1 MKKFFVIMILILTLT
16 QVFAQ
21 IEWSEKV
28 TIRQGVNIEWSRA
41 ATPMEDG
48 SVVYVWSD
56 TRFGDRDLWAQ
67 KVDADGNLVW
77 GDEAVLVNGMIN
89 RQEDPVIINVGNGS
103 VVIAWVDFRNEDAG
117 DIYAQKLDSNGN
129 TLWNASGVPL
139 CLAGEIQISLNIV
152 SDEAGGAFV
161 IWQDARNSGGSD
173 IYGTLIDTNG
183 SIPTGW
189 AANGNAIA
197 AEGGDQNQHTFWED
211 GTGGAIIAWHDTRDD
226 EDENIYIQ
234 RISPNGSLLWDAGGS
249 LLAGSVE
256 TQDRPK
262 ITPDGTGNFIFAWR
276 DKQNDSTG
284 DIYAQRVD
292 LNGNLLWANDVVVYG
307 GQYNQ
312 RKPRIKKASDNGAII
327 TWEDGRNESAV
338 EFKDIYAQKLDVD
351 GNLLWDANG
360 VQVVSAEYDQI
371 NPRLN
376 SDNNGGCWITWED
389 GRIENHPDGDIYVQH
404 INSSGTPTLSA
415 NGNVICD
422 QPGYQFSPLV
432 KLSGDD
438 VFLVWGDLRTGS
450 TGIYVQILNDAGV
463 TQLAQDGELIYYG
476 LDGDALNYHLLP
488 YENKQ
493 VILWEDTRNAGIA
506 IQLYM
511 QVLNTDG
518 SLDLAENG
526 EAITTM
532 TGFDQENM
540 DTHLEQGSGMVTAVW
555 EENKVDKK
563 KVYAQAVDLSAN
575 SLWNDDGLELSTEDL
590 EQYNGQISY
599 DNGSYYTGWSDYNG
613 DFMNPIIKVT
623 GQKVDASGNRQ
634 WGNEGVIISEREGD
648 DILTDVVGQYY
659 IWQNESWPIFEI
671 YAKRVNE
678 DGSTADGWDDNGTL
692 ICGAEGTQSNAKGVI
707 TPNGLLIVWK
717 DERNSSENSLDIYG
731 QLISE
736 DGVPQWADD
745 GIPLV
750 SLEGDQSL
758 SNFLY
763 NDGLVAVW
771 EDFRSGNV
779 NDIYMQKYNDS
790 GIPLWFENG
799 QEVIVNPTASQEDPY
814 ITTNNSEYM
823 VFWEDKQIL
832 ANSDLYAKMFNADG
846 SIYENWPVGGE
857 VISNAIKNQLQ
868 PMAVTYNNYAYVI
881 WSDTRSSGKTDIYNI
896 FAQKVEYDVVSV
908 DDEEIPEQFNY
919 LRQNYPNPFKTNTSI
934 SFNINI
940 TQYEDAELKVYNLKG
955 QQIRS
960 IDINDRQVS
969 WDGKNT
975 SGKMVSAGIYF
986 YKLEAKGLK
995 TKPRK
1000 MLLLK

>member
-1 MKKFFVIMILILTLT
+1 MKKIFVIMILVLTLS

-21 IEWSEKV
+21 IQWSEKV

-41 ATPMEDG
+41 AAPMEDG
-48 SVVYVWSD
+48 SVIYVWSD

-67 KVDADGNLVW
+67 KVDAAGNMVW

-89 RQEDPVIINVGNGS
+89 RQEDPVVINVGDGG

-117 DIYAQKLDSNGN
+117 DIYAQKLDSSGN
-129 TLWNASGVPL
+129 ILWDASGVPL
-139 CLAGEIQISLNIV
+139 CLAEEIQISLNIV

-161 IWQDARNSGGSD
+161 IWQDERNPGGSD
-173 IYGTLIDTNG
+173 IYGTHIETNG
-183 SIPTGW
+183 SISTGW
-189 AANGNAIA
+189 ATNGNAIA
-197 AEGGDQNQHTFWED
+197 AEGGHQNQHTFWED

-226 EDENIYIQ
+226 EDENIYMQ
-234 RISPNGSLLWDAGGS
+234 RIAPDGSLLWDAGGS
-249 LLAGSVE
+249 MLAGSVE

-276 DKQNDSTG
+276 DKRNDSTG

-292 LNGNLLWANDVVVYG
+292 LNGDLLWSNDVVVYG
-307 GQYNQ
+307 GEFNQ
-312 RKPRIKKASDNGAII
+312 RNPRIKKASDNGVII
-327 TWEDGRNESAV
+327 TWEDGRNEFAA
-338 EFKDIYAQKLDVD
+338 EFKDIYAQKLDLD

-404 INSSGTPTLSA
+404 INSNGVPTLSA

-422 QPGYQFSPLV
+422 QPGFQFSPLV
-432 KLSGDD
+432 KLSGGD

-450 TGIYVQILNDAGV
+450 TGMYVQVLNSAGV

-476 LDGDALNYHLLP
+476 LDGDALNHKLLP
-488 YENKQ
+488 YGDKQ
-493 VILWEDTRNAGIA
+493 VILWEDTRNASIA

-518 SLDLAENG
+518 SLDLTEDG
-526 EAITTM
+526 EPITLM
-532 TGFDQENM
+532 TGYDQQNM
-540 DTHLEQGSGMVTAVW
+540 DAYLEPGSDMVTAIW
-555 EENKVDKK
+555 EENKADKK

-575 SLWNDDGLELSTEDL
+575 SLWNDDGLELSSEDL

-613 DFMNPIIKVT
+613 NFMDPIIKIT
-623 GQKVDASGNRQ
+623 GQKIDASGNLQ
-634 WGNEGVIISEREGD
+634 WGDEGILISERDGD
-648 DILTDVVGQYY
+648 DILTDVVGRYY
-659 IWQNESWPIFEI
+659 IWQNESWPVYEI
-671 YAKRVNE
+671 YAKLVNE

-692 ICGAEGTQSNAKGVI
+692 ICGAEGTQSNAKGII

-717 DERNSSENSLDIYG
+717 DERNVAVNSLDIYG

-736 DGVPQWADD
+736 DGVTQWADD

-763 NDGLVAVW
+763 NDGLVTVW
-771 EDFRSGNV
+771 EDFRSGSV
-779 NDIYMQKYNDS
+779 YDIYMQKYNDD
-790 GIPLWFENG
+790 GIQLWADNG
-799 QEVIVNPTASQEDPY
+799 QEVVVKPTNQQVPF

-823 VFWEDKQIL
+823 VFWEDKQS
-832 ANSDLYAKMFNADG
+832 ASNTDLYAKMFNADG
-846 SIYENWPVGGE
+846 STYDNWPAGGK

-868 PMAVTYNNYAYVI
+868 PLAVTYNDNAYVI

-896 FAQKVEYDVVSV
+896 YAQKVGYLTNSI
-908 DDEEIPEQFNY
+908 DDEEIPDQFNY
-919 LRQNYPNPFKTNTSI
+919 LRQNFPNPFKTNTSI
-934 SFNINI
+934 SFNIDVD
-940 TQYEDAELKVYNLKG
+940 QYEDAKVKIFNVKG

-960 IDINDRQVS
+960 IDVEENQIIWNGR
-969 WDGKNT
+969 NT
-975 SGKMVSAGIYF
+975 SGKIVSAGIYF